1 MERSHHLVV
10 LTSMSCLCLGVT
22 QTFARTR
29 VYRHLQHGQRLTRRE
44 NLRIKTQ
51 RRRTRQS
58 EGQIYHSTCRDV
70 SLAFVES
77 Q

>member
-29 VYRHLQHGQRLTRRE
+29 VHRHLQHGQRLTRRE
-44 NLRIKTQ
+44 TFLMGNQYRP
-51 RRRTRQS
+51 S
-58 EGQIYHSTCRDV
+58 ED
-70 SLAFVES
+70 
-77 Q
+77 